1 MTFTLIPAASTSTPS
16 VQVLG
21 FGDIGRLT
29 RCGRLICGSC
39 SSGQCFACGFLQ
51 IPPRG
56 GHPCRSASGSPCRA
70 HRGLAPQSHPASTT
84 CTGTAPVKALR
95 AMPGAPN
102 KKRAPC
108 GSPRQNTDV
117 NQWILLPLDMLVL
130 TRILGGQADHYDGNE
145 GGNETR
151 DDFIYARAT
160 HEAAVPA
167 QGDPDHY
174 RGSTHDHTGNGTGA
188 VGAGPHQGQQD
199 QRAEGGTEACPGVT
213 DQGQNLGVRVRG
225 DDRSYQ
231 TNGYN
236 AGTADVYALFVGR
249 FFAQEQAI
257 EILCQ

>member
-1 MTFTLIPAASTSTPS
+1 
-16 VQVLG
+16 
-21 FGDIGRLT
+21 
-29 RCGRLICGSC
+29 
-39 SSGQCFACGFLQ
+39 
-51 IPPRG
+51 
-56 GHPCRSASGSPCRA
+56 
-70 HRGLAPQSHPASTT
+70 LA
-84 CTGTAPVKALR
+84 
-95 AMPGAPN
+95 
-102 KKRAPC
+102 
-108 GSPRQNTDV
+108 
-117 NQWILLPLDMLVL
+117 
-130 TRILGGQADHYDGNE
+130 RILGGQADHYDGNE

-151 DDFIYARAT
+151 DDFIHARAT

-174 RGSTHDHTGNGTGA
+174 SRCTHDHTGNGTGA

-236 AGTADVYALFVGR
+236 AGTADVYALFVSR

-257 EILCQ
+257 EILCQRGRRYQLLTGDGAHDRRQQGCVKEDGDQRVEQQIRQDDEDGFRVGDVHTVTNGVRTAEDTQGDGTDQGDRHPAHADIPSGRNIFQGTDCHEAHDD